1 MKRIRAHYKN
11 KYHQVLA
18 TVFHARNVPKYGEF
32 DTLDDY
38 LMFYDSQVVL
48 YPYKKKYQIL
58 AMVIDD
64 TLFDGDGNPIEVLNF
79 VKRELQK
86 VGVFV

>member
-1 MKRIRAHYKN
+1 MRIRANYKN

-18 TVFHARNVPKYGEF
+18 TVFYARNIPQYGEF
-32 DTLDDY
+32 DNLEDY
-38 LMFYDSQVVL
+38 IMFYDSQVVW
-48 YPYKKKYQIL
+48 YPDKRKYQVL

-64 TLFDGDGNPIEVLNF
+64 TLFDGDGDPIKILKL